1 MSTHSALGV
10 KLSDGTIVGCY
21 VHYDG
26 STMLN
31 RVNDFIEKYT
41 ATALVTLIIKA
52 QKYGGIRSFH
62 SPSDYMDYNSK
73 PETDFLDDGESYAI
87 NEANWN
93 NDLYGVPYSYLVDY
107 STGEVECWKKY
118 DD

>member
-26 STMLN
+26 STMLE

-52 QKYGGIRSFH
+52 QSHGGIRSFH
-62 SPSDYMDYNSK
+62 SPCDYTDCNSN
-73 PETDFLDDGESYAI
+73 PVTEFLDDSACYAI
-87 NEANWN
+87 SEADWN
-93 NDLYGVPYSYLVDY
+93 KDLYGVPYSYLVDY
-107 STGEVECWKKY
+107 VTEEVECWKKY